1 MLLVSFFQA
10 PATTEIYTYGHT
22 LSLHDALPI
31 SPVVDDDLANR
42 LDLHEADDAVVL
54 VIVTI
59 GDPVTTSTANLL
71 GPIVVNRH
79 TNQAAQAVRSEEHT
93 SELQPLMRISY
104 AVFCLKKKTQQN
116 ITNKRITTYPTDT
129 TN

>member
-31 SPVVDDDLANR
+31 SPVVYDDRANR

-79 TNQAAQAVRSEEHT
+79 TNQAAQAVLSPDEHDPRR
-93 SELQPLMRISY
+93 PL
-104 AVFCLKKKTQQN
+104 VG
-116 ITNKRITTYPTDT
+116 
-129 TN
+129 